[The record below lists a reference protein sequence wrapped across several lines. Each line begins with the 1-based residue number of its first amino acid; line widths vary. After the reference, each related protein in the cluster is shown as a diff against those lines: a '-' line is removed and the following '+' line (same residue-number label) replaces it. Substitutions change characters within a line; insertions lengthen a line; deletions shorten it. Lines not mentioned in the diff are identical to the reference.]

1 MGGGDYLLVLLELYL
16 ERGVG
21 HLERGLATWR
31 TWLTSRGGL
40 ATWRGSW
47 PPGGPGG
54 QVLEG
59 GWPPGHLADRPLTE
73 IPTPPRVIVQSA
85 DPRGRVVPNSV

>member
-1 MGGGDYLLVLLELYL
+1 MGGDYLLVLLEFYL
-16 ERGVG
+16 ERGAG
-21 HLERGLATWR
+21 HLERGLATW
-31 TWLTSRGGL
+31 
-40 ATWRGSW
+40 
-47 PPGGPGG
+47 PPGGGG

-59 GWPPGHLADRPLTE
+59 GWPPGHLADRALTE